1 MQLRMLHFSNEFLP
15 VLCFQSGYLG
25 VFQTPVHCMDRNLL
39 IYCITIQI
47 FFFKYPKPFEM
58 KPTSDGKD
66 IVPFRMSI
74 EGIVSTLGETPG
86 RWMDIYTSTNTC

>member
-1 MQLRMLHFSNEFLP
+1 
-15 VLCFQSGYLG
+15 
-25 VFQTPVHCMDRNLL
+25 
-39 IYCITIQI
+39 
-47 FFFKYPKPFEM
+47 M